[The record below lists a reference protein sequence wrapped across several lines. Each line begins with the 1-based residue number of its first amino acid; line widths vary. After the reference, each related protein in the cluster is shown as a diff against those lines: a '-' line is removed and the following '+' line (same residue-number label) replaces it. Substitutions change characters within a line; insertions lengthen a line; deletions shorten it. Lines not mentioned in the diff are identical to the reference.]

1 MPTVLDPE
9 GAHATAIRSLADL
22 RGLQVLEIGCGDG
35 RLTFELAGPSAA
47 WHATE
52 PKAMLVERARAALPT
67 QLADHVTFAV
77 AGGADVEAPE
87 AEFDLVLF
95 SWSL

>member
-9 GAHATAIRSLADL
+9 GAHAAAIRSLVDL
-22 RGLQVLEIGCGDG
+22 RGLRVLEVGAGDG
-35 RLTFELAGPSAA
+35 RLTFELAGPTAS
-47 WHATE
+47 WLATE
-52 PKAMLVERARAALPT
+52 PKPDLVERARVTLPT
-67 QLADHVTFAV
+67 SLAGTVSFAV
-77 AGGADVEAPE
+77 AGGAEVEAPE